1 MANSTRYVIEYYRQ
15 RSQVNEQARAFLFK
29 KDCEKQNRMKLMATA
44 EHNPKEDVSD
54 WKEQRAASDS
64 V

>member
-1 MANSTRYVIEYYRQ
+1 MSRVGHSYLKRIVKNTTI
-15 RSQVNEQARAFLFK
+15 
-29 KDCEKQNRMKLMATA
+29 KLMATA
-44 EHNPKEDVSD
+44 EYNPKEEVSD